1 VNTDSASA
9 QIQSIAFD
17 VNEGNEN
24 ALQAY
29 ILLKALASE
38 LDNIIDEIQPLAI
51 QAASQ
56 HGGKRFTINGV
67 TVEKRE
73 GTRRW
78 SYPDYTPYN
87 LAKSK
92 AKELEKLMQT
102 VAISGSVL
110 ADAETGE
117 IVPPAVCTFTKETI
131 AILGAK

>member
-1 VNTDSASA
+1 MNTDSASA

-38 LDNIIDEIQPLAI
+38 LDSIIDEIQPLAI

-56 HGGKRFTINGV
+56 HGGKRFTVLGV

-78 SYPDYTPYN
+78 SYPEYTPYN
-87 LAKSK
+87 VAKTK
-92 AKELEKLMQT
+92 AKELEKLMQQ
-102 VAISGSVL
+102 VATTGSTI

-117 IVPPAVCTFTKETI
+117 IVPPALCTYSKETI
-131 AILGAK
+131 AILK